1 MVKKMEYKGKEVF
14 ENSKVYDAYSST
26 ANTSMM
32 YYANGV
38 FACYG
43 DNSELK
49 PSWYD
54 EE

>member
-32 YYANGV
+32 FYEGGE